1 MGPPESGTA
10 DLVLELG
17 RLGSAPLPL
26 VGGKALNLG
35 RLATAGFPVPAGFCL
50 TTAAYRM
57 AVPPELGELA
67 ARLDGLAATF
77 DGLAAGAGRIGEAPA
92 SESGSGNEPPRESAQ
107 REIAQHET
115 AQREIASRARELV
128 GTAPVPP
135 QVEAAIRRAYAA
147 MGNAPVPAASTRS
160 IDGPPDG
167 GMSPDIGT
175 SPAVAVRSSATAE
188 DLPFA
193 SFAGQQDS
201 FLDVVGA
208 DAVIEAVRRCW
219 ASLWTDRAVAY
230 RSANGIRHSDVG
242 LAVVVQH
249 VVGAATA
256 GVLFTANPVTGTRGE
271 TVIDASAG
279 PGAAV
284 VSGAV
289 TPDHFVVET
298 ATGRI
303 RESSPG
309 RGGSGTGDPRPGDV
323 RTSGGGTGAGA
334 DSLVLSGAQLR
345 ELTSLGAAA
354 QEHFGEPQDVEWV
367 IDAGGKIWL
376 TQSRPITTLYP
387 LPDPSSARPFGLESS
402 PAAETRVYLC
412 GTLLQGLTRP
422 LTPMG
427 LSAMESLGNRR
438 SPYAYVNPGLRM
450 YADLTPALRT
460 ESGRRMLLKW
470 LPLADGRLAS
480 VLPALFEDPRFGRTK
495 EQSRRSEL
503 RASDGRRRDGTAG
516 LATMVWLVPSLIRA
530 AVRPKAELRRA
541 LRFGKRLEADLG
553 LTEPATLFGRLD
565 HAQNVPGR
573 TVDGLIRA
581 TLPAPAAGYAMLGL
595 ARWLLRGV
603 AEPRELEAVL
613 RGLPHNVTTEM
624 DLDLWSLAVSVR
636 DDGASR
642 EAFLGRRPDEL
653 AVSYAAGAL
662 PPVAQAGVRRF
673 LERYGHRAV
682 AEIDL
687 GMPRWSEKPGHILG
701 MISNY
706 LRVEDPEQAPDRQF
720 DRAAD
725 HAEDKI
731 RSLVARAGAVSPLR
745 GRLLAVCLHRTRQLA
760 GLRELPKFYVVTVL
774 AEVHKQ
780 LAVVGAELA
789 RAGTLGAA
797 DDVFFL
803 TFDEVRVGL
812 RGGELKGIVAERRR
826 IYDAE
831 LRRKRIPR
839 LLLSDGTD
847 VEAAVASA
855 AAASGALIGTPASA
869 GTAAGR
875 VRVIL
880 DPVGAHLEPG
890 EILVAPSTDPGWTP
904 LFLTAGALVM
914 EMGGVIS
921 HGAVVAREYGIPA
934 VVGVPDATTRLRTG
948 QTVVVDG
955 AAGTVTAVETA
966 TDGGAVTGVGTDT
979 QSGP

>member
-1 MGPPESGTA
+1 MSPPESGTP
-10 DLVLELG
+10 DRLVLELG
-17 RLGSAPLPL
+17 RLGPGSLSL

-35 RLATAGFPVPAGFCL
+35 RLATSGFPVPAGFCL

-57 AVPPELGELA
+57 AVPPELEALA
-67 ARLDGLAATF
+67 ARLDA
-77 DGLAAGAGRIGEAPA
+77 LAAGAPLGEPATGSPSGKETAQREGAQQETAPR
-92 SESGSGNEPPRESAQ
+92 ESGERESAQ
-107 REIAQHET
+107 REIAK
-115 AQREIASRARELV
+115 RARELV

-135 QVEAAIRRAYAA
+135 EVEAAVRGAYAA
-147 MGNAPVPAASTRS
+147 MGNAPVP
-160 IDGPPDG
+160 DD
-167 GMSPDIGT
+167 GT
-175 SPAVAVRSSATAE
+175 SPAAVSPPAVAVRSSATAE

-208 DAVIEAVRRCW
+208 DAVIQALRRCW

-230 RSANGIRHSDVG
+230 RSANGIRHSDVA
-242 LAVVVQH
+242 LAVLVQH
-249 VVGAATA
+249 VVDAAAA
-256 GVLFTANPVTGTRGE
+256 GVLFSANPVTGTRGE

-279 PGAAV
+279 PGQAV

-298 ATGRI
+298 ATGKI
-303 RESSPG
+303 RQSSPG
-309 RGGSGTGDPRPGDV
+309 RGGSGKGGSGKGD
-323 RTSGGGTGAGA
+323 GGG
-334 DSLVLSGAQLR
+334 SPVLSGAQLR
-345 ELTSLGAAA
+345 ELASLGMAA
-354 QEHFGEPQDVEWV
+354 QEYFGEPQDVEWV
-367 IDAGGKIWL
+367 IDADGKVWL
-376 TQSRPITTLYP
+376 TQSRPVTSLYP
-387 LPDPSSARPFGLESS
+387 LPDPSSARPFGLESV

-427 LSAMESLGNRR
+427 LSAMESLGSRR
-438 SPYAYVNPGLRM
+438 SPWAAYVNPGLRM
-450 YADLTPALRT
+450 YVDLTPLLRT
-460 ESGRRMLLKW
+460 ASGRRMLQKW
-470 LPLADGRLAS
+470 LPLADGRSAS
-480 VLPALFEDPRFGRTK
+480 VLPALLDDPRFGLTK
-495 EQSRRSEL
+495 DQPRPSRL
-503 RASDGRRRDGTAG
+503 RAPEGRSRDGTAG
-516 LATMVWLVPSLIRA
+516 LATIVRLIPAMIRA
-530 AVRPKAELRRA
+530 VVRPQAELRRA
-541 LRFGKRLEADLG
+541 LRFGKRLEADLA
-553 LTEPATLFGRLD
+553 LAEPATVFRRLD
-565 HAQNVPGR
+565 HAQNVPAR
-573 TVDGLIRA
+573 TVDSLIRA
-581 TLPAPAAGYAMLGL
+581 TLPAPAAGYAMLGV

-624 DLDLWSLAVSVR
+624 DLELWRLAVSVR
-636 DDGASR
+636 DDAASR
-642 EAFLGRRPDEL
+642 EAFLGRRPGEL

-662 PPVAQAGVRRF
+662 PPVAQAGLRRF

-687 GMPRWSEKPGHILG
+687 GMPRWSEKPDHILG

-706 LRVEDPEQAPDRQF
+706 LRVQDPELAPDRQF
-720 DRAAD
+720 ERAAD
-725 HAEDKI
+725 HAEARI

-745 GRLLAVCLHRTRQLA
+745 GRLVAVCLHRTRQLA

-774 AEVHKQ
+774 GEVHRQ
-780 LAVVGAELA
+780 LAAVGAELA
-789 RAGTLGAA
+789 RAGTIGAT

-812 RGGELKGIVAERRR
+812 RGGELKGMIAERRR

-855 AAASGALIGTPASA
+855 AAPSGALVGTPASA
-869 GTAAGR
+869 GTAAGK

-934 VVGVPDATTRLRTG
+934 IVGVPDATTRLRTG

-955 AAGTVTAVETA
+955 AAGTVTPVETA
-966 TDGGAVTGVGTDT
+966 ADVGTVTDP
-979 QSGP
+979 GP